1 MLAFDPTSGIP
12 ARWSLRPEDTLGL
25 LFWTKD
31 PSNLILDA
39 KLLQSYKVK
48 VHMTL
53 TGWEEVEKGAPSLL
67 EGVALLAQAVETFGP
82 ENVTW
87 RFSPVPLVSD
97 VVARFQRILDTAAK
111 VGLRQVYVSFL
122 QENDLVPETRSD
134 QERLELLIQL
144 SDLAKTKK
152 VKVLLCNEDNLLL
165 QSRVKFLVCNDNLRL
180 QTQETYSNLTSGV
193 CVPPAEFELTGSQ
206 PLPSEGCG
214 CVLTVDPF
222 TVNESCNLG
231 CAYCY
236 AADKSLTPK
245 KRNTTKK
252 SLQVLQ

>member
-122 QENDLVPETRSD
+122 QENDLVPETRSK
-134 QERLELLIQL
+134 QERLELLVQL
-144 SDLAKTKK
+144 ADLAQTRG

-165 QSRVKFLVCNDNLRL
+165 Q
-180 QTQETYSNLTSGV
+180 TQETYSNLASGV